1 MGLVT
6 ECNIY
11 FKGNRGWWTYNTT
24 FDWSN
29 VTPHTHNGTKIT
41 WFTRPLFIC
50 GDLPGTAGV

>member
-11 FKGNRGWWTYNTT
+11 FRGNRGWWTYNTT

-29 VTPHTHNGTKIT
+29 V
-41 WFTRPLFIC
+41 
-50 GDLPGTAGV
+50 